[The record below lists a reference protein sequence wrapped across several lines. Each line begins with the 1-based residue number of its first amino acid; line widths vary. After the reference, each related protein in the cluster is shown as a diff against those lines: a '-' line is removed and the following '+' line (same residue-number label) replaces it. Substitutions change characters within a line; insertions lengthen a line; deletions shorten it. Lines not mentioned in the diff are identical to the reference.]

1 MKREKNGKRSRE
13 EKNTQNRNILSFL
26 RIVIKKNI
34 QHKHDRIQQLQEK
47 AEHDKNYKK
56 ANEMEEIF
64 FIILTFC
71 VSSPSALT
79 WCKCVCMRCW
89 SIKSYKM
96 LIASGKNSRM
106 SRLHYFRNAFLN
118 ARVCKSYPRQTLFS
132 SLCLSLLV
140 AIAKKKHQTKHQRK
154 HKKKIFSAC
163 EPDVNQKYL
172 LYSYSLYL
180 FMFFFCFSLS
190 IAHIEIEANGEE
202 QKKS

>member
-1 MKREKNGKRSRE
+1 
-13 EKNTQNRNILSFL
+13 
-26 RIVIKKNI
+26 
-34 QHKHDRIQQLQEK
+34 
-47 AEHDKNYKK
+47 
-56 ANEMEEIF
+56 MEEIF

-154 HKKKIFSAC
+154 HKKKYLVR
-163 EPDVNQKYL
+163 VNRMWIKSTFYIRIRFIYL
-172 LYSYSLYL
+172 
-180 FMFFFCFSLS
+180 CFSSVSLFLS
-190 IAHIEIEANGEE
+190 LTSRSKQTEKSK
-202 QKKS
+202 KKS